1 MTDTIRPL
9 SEYDL
14 PYRRRAE
21 LREVQFE
28 GGMNMLRLVLREG
41 KRITQVEMDADTA
54 RAIATEMLTWAGE
67 QTGEQ
72 K

>member
-41 KRITQVEMDADTA
+41 KRITQVDIDPDK
-54 RAIATEMLTWAGE
+54 ATEIANDILAWAKE
-67 QTGEQ
+67 QS
-72 K
+72 